1 MQNVSFKDKVEAYM
15 KEHEAGILAD
25 LQKLISFRTVSEEKG
40 EIEKSLNWFLGR
52 AQDMGFKVYKT
63 STNDVGIVEAGQGEE
78 ILGIL
83 VHLDVVDIGDPD
95 KWDYPPFEGTIS
107 EGSIWGRGTMDDKGA
122 AMVCLYGMKALADVG
137 VGFHKKIWLI
147 VGTGEEEDWTD
158 MEHYKEEFRFPDYGF
173 SPDGDFPVFN
183 IESGYADVV
192 LEFDESEAI
201 GLYGDFDVESGKS
214 ANTVP
219 SKAVLTLNGKQIVFE
234 GISAHS
240 SSPELG
246 VNSIGLLC
254 ASDLCDPSS
263 CNPSSGSGF
272 NFSRFVN
279 EILACDHYG
288 GRLNFRNEEE
298 YWDGQYLGRTT
309 VAPTVLKRAGDK
321 VLLTVNIRQNASL
334 TRKDIES
341 AFDEYRKKYHYNY
354 RITSY
359 LDALKV
365 NSRMKPFAVM
375 AETYEDWG
383 YENSFIAAG
392 GTSYAKAMKNIV
404 TWGPC
409 FPEDLSC
416 AHKENEKIG
425 LAALFRAMGIYTDY
439 MYRVVSETESLIE
452 R

>member
-1 MQNVSFKDKVEAYM
+1 MMQNDRSASFKAQIEAYM
-15 KEHEAGILAD
+15 KEHEAAILTD

-40 EIEKSLNWFLGR
+40 EIEKSLDWFLGR
-52 AQDMGFKVYKT
+52 ARDMGFKNFKT
-63 STNDVGIVEAGQGEE
+63 STNDVGVVEAGQGDE

-95 KWDYPPFEGTIS
+95 KWNYPPFEGTIS

-122 AMVCLYGMKALADVG
+122 AIVCLYGMKALADLG
-137 VGFHKKIWLI
+137 AAFHKKIWLI

-158 MEHYKEEFRFPDYGF
+158 MEHYKKEFRLPDYGF
-173 SPDGDFPVFN
+173 SPDGDFPIYN
-183 IESGYADVV
+183 IENGYADVV
-192 LEFDESEAI
+192 LEFDEREAI
-201 GLYGDFDVESGKS
+201 GMYGDFDVESGKS

-219 SKAVLTLNGKQIVFE
+219 SKAVLTLNGEQIVFE
-234 GISAHS
+234 GVSAHS

-246 VNSIGLLC
+246 VNAIGLLC
-254 ASDLCDPSS
+254 ASE
-263 CNPSSGSGF
+263 GSF

-309 VAPTVLKRAGDK
+309 VAPTVLKRAGNK

-334 TRKDIES
+334 TGKDLES
-341 AFDEYRKKYHYNY
+341 AFDEYREKYHYDY
-354 RITSY
+354 KITSY
-359 LDALKV
+359 LEALKV
-365 NSRMKPFAVM
+365 NCRMKPFTVM

-439 MYRVVSETESLIE
+439 MYRVVSETESFIE